1 MLKKR
6 KLIIGIVA
14 LAVICG
20 GWYLIARTS
29 ANKSDLAIEIKK
41 SDFEIAVVTSG
52 ELEAKQSKD
61 IEGPTEMRSLGIWQV
76 KIESLV
82 PEGSVVNKGD
92 FIAELDKTE
101 IATKIKDAES
111 ELDKIQSQYEQI
123 RLDTTLTL
131 RQARDDLNN
140 LEFQLKEKQIIV
152 EQSTYEPPATIRQ
165 VNLDLEKT
173 KKSMDQ
179 MQANYQI
186 KRQQSAAKMQE
197 ISASLNQTKNKLQN
211 LMNLM
216 AKFTITAPE
225 SGMVIYERDWNGKKK
240 AVGATISAWEP
251 TVATLPDLNTM
262 ISKTYVNEVDIR
274 KLKTGQVVDISLD
287 AFPEKKL
294 TGKVTSVANV
304 GEQMPKYDS
313 KVFEV
318 IVQVNEKDTTLRPA
332 MTTGNKIV
340 VGKIKNSISVPL
352 DAVHTAEGKSFVYMK
367 SGMGISK
374 VQVKTGAANEN
385 NIIITEGIKEGDFV
399 YLNEPKGAS
408 EKEITK
414 QIANK

>member
-1 MLKKR
+1 MLKR
-6 KLIIGIVA
+6 KNIIIGSV
-14 LAVICG
+14 LLLMLFG
-20 GWYLIARTS
+20 GWYVYSKTTVNEGDITVT
-29 ANKSDLAIEIKK
+29 IKK

-52 ELEAKQSKD
+52 ELEAKTSKD

-76 KIESLV
+76 KIANLV
-82 PEGSVVNKGD
+82 PEGSVVKKGD

-111 ELDKIQSQYEQI
+111 ELEKIQSQYEQI

-140 LEFQLKEKQIIV
+140 LDFQLKEKQIIV

-173 KKSMDQ
+173 KKSMEQ
-179 MQANYQI
+179 LQSNYQI

-216 AKFTITAPE
+216 AQFSITAPE
-225 SGMVIYERDWNGKKK
+225 AGMVIYERDWNGKKK

-274 KLKTGQVVDISLD
+274 KLKVGQTVDVSLD

-294 TGKVTSVANV
+294 TGKVTTVANV

-332 MTTGNKIV
+332 MTTSNKII
-340 VGKIKNSISVPL
+340 VGKLKNVLSVPL
-352 DAVHTAEGKSFVYMK
+352 DAIHTFEGNSFVYVRG
-367 SGMGISK
+367 GMGVSK
-374 VQVKTGAANEN
+374 KQIKTGVANEN
-385 NIIITEGIKEGDFV
+385 STVVTAGLAEGDEIF
-399 YLNEPKGAS
+399 LNVPKGAE
-408 EKEITK
+408 EKEL
-414 QIANK
+414 NKLAKK